1 VLYSA
6 VLLLIVVGLRTLC
19 VATATVP
26 SDFYE
31 TWKMI
36 YYEASTAIRN
46 REQKLEEAAELI
58 EKVGDVTL
66 LVFLGRTHQHQAAA
80 VQLNMKLIVLSQS
93 SEDNVLQ

>member
-1 VLYSA
+1 

-19 VATATVP
+19 VATATVL

-66 LVFLGRTHQHQAAA
+66 LVFLGRTRQHQAAA